1 MPRAAALGLVFELLF
16 TDILPVAVVWTVVG
30 NDPSA
35 NDAPHLPLA
44 TLLTVST
51 TPGWTFCTIASAFDV
66 IACPQSVQYTPVGM
80 LLRKFE
86 VFLPEIN
93 DVTSVKVTCT
103 PVAFCAAD
111 SVLGTQY
118 VPLETYFVQTKSRTP
133 LYCPMTTLS
142 ALGINWPLARSVA
155 QPLRRVVFADDR
167 SLVVHGDDVHTP
179 ELMSMSARSCEIRPT
194 TKDAL
199 VIQLLS
205 GLMMLPEEVPLHTQH
220 KEERQWC
227 RLPTS
232 PCHCC

>member
-1 MPRAAALGLVFELLF
+1 MPTSKSDLLSMPRAAALGLVFELLF
-16 TDILPVAVVWTVVG
+16 TDVLPVAVVWTVAG
-30 NDPSA
+30 SDPSA

-155 QPLRRVVFADDR
+155 QPFLRVVFADDR
-167 SLVVHGDDVHTP
+167 SLVVQGDDVHTP
-179 ELMSMSARSCEIRPT
+179 EFKVDVSEKL
-194 TKDAL
+194 
-199 VIQLLS
+199 
-205 GLMMLPEEVPLHTQH
+205 
-220 KEERQWC
+220 
-227 RLPTS
+227 
-232 PCHCC
+232 